1 MRIRIIWLVLLAAA
15 VWPGYAT
22 AQDVSGSDR
31 FKFFNECRPMDLV
44 VEDYDDNDDAEAI
57 GLTRTFNASR
67 RSTASSRISSAS
79 AGTSYEPLITARSA
93 PERSPSGTW

>member
-1 MRIRIIWLVLLAAA
+1 MLLAAA

-44 VEDYDDNDDAEAI
+44 VEDCDDNDDAEAI
-57 GLTRTFNASR
+57 GLTRLARNLNKYVFVEKIDDQI
-67 RSTASSRISSAS
+67 RSQVLRPRVFLDT
-79 AGTSYEPLITARSA
+79 
-93 PERSPSGTW
+93 